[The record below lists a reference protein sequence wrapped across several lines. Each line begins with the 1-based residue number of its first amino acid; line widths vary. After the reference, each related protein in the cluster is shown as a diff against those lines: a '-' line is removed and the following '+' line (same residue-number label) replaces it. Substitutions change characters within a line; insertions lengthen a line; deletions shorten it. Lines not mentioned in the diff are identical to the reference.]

1 MSYLERK
8 KIGKRGSCQL
18 KAHNSSAAACISS
31 NGHFLSSRVF
41 SQVPLLWKRPVL
53 RLLLL
58 VSELLLFLFFF
69 AVCFCCFRGRRRRRR
84 PPSSHAAGGLN
95 FVTRHGRALLLVA
108 VTVVV
113 EAEAEVSASAA
124 ASAVFWS
131 GGAKVRLGL
140 RPEAVRL
147 FLYCCRL
154 SKSLSAKT
162 VVDVLVVLRRP

>member
-1 MSYLERK
+1 MKS
-8 KIGKRGSCQL
+8 GKRGSCRL
-18 KAHNSSAAACISS
+18 KPHNSSVAACISS
-31 NGHFLSSRVF
+31 NGHFLSSVGF